1 MNRIHHTRAVIVG
14 LVTATLSLLT
24 AAPAAF
30 AENLAPSSGSSLSV
44 TTHAAQSG
52 MAGWTIALIVVGAAL
67 VVALAGSFL
76 VHFRSS
82 RSVRFATR

>member
-1 MNRIHHTRAVIVG
+1 MNCIHPTRAVIVG
-14 LVTATLSLLT
+14 LITATLSLL
-24 AAPAAF
+24 AATPAAF
-30 AENLAPSSGSSLSV
+30 AENVAPGSGSSGSV

-52 MAGWTIALIVVGAAL
+52 MAGWTIALIVIGAAL
-67 VVALAGSFL
+67 VVALAGRFL